1 MIYIHTFFWLL
12 YFVGYL
18 IFMTPSNIY
27 MWYLTKKGRI
37 QERDQY
43 INRIIY
49 KWARRMM
56 KAGGAKMEVQGVENI
71 PKDTPVLF
79 TPNHQGMYDVPA
91 MITGLDAPHGLV
103 AKKEALKYPV
113 LRTWMK
119 YLHCVFIDRE
129 NPREAVKALNETAEN
144 IKNGYSMVIFPEG
157 TRARCDTLN
166 EFKHGAFKV
175 AKKCGCP
182 IVPVCID
189 GTYRIMEANGGIKM
203 KPGKFKVTIFEPID
217 VNALSKEEFK
227 ELPQKVH
234 DMIQAQIGK

>member
-1 MIYIHTFFWLL
+1 MIETAFPAEAPNLLYGGSYSMIYIHTFFWLL

-18 IFMTPSNIY
+18 IVMTPSNIY

-43 INRIIY
+43 INRIIF

-56 KAGGAKMEVQGVENI
+56 KAGGAKMEVHGVENI

-103 AKKEALKYPV
+103 AKKEALHYPI

-157 TRARCDTLN
+157 TRSRSDTVG
-166 EFKHGAFKV
+166 EFKHGAFKI
-175 AKKCGCP
+175 AKSAAVRSCRCASTAP
-182 IVPVCID
+182 TASWRP
-189 GTYRIMEANGGIKM
+189 TA
-203 KPGKFKVTIFEPID
+203 
-217 VNALSKEEFK
+217 ASK
-227 ELPQKVH
+227 
-234 DMIQAQIGK
+234 